1 MGGASRIRL
10 LISDVDGTL
19 VTGDKRLTPA
29 TIESVHRLRD
39 AGIQFAVVSSRPPR
53 GMAMLVEP
61 LRITTYLAGFN
72 GGAIV
77 TPDQSQVDTRSVSP
91 AAVDTTLAA
100 FARAGVDT
108 WVFADGKWLVTNP
121 EGAYV
126 ARERRAVQFDP
137 TVVPDFRPYILDV
150 GKLVGSTQDFD
161 LLANVEAELHTEL
174 RGSAAANRSQRYYLD
189 VTHPDANKGAAA
201 LSLARLLGVPI
212 EETACIGDM
221 ANDIPMLR
229 LAGLSIA
236 MGNAPPEVQAV
247 AHEVT
252 AANDADG
259 LAAAVE
265 RLILP
270 RAAA

>member
-1 MGGASRIRL
+1 MPGASRIRL

-19 VTGDKRLTPA
+19 VTSDKRLTPA
-29 TIESVHRLRD
+29 TIESVQRLRD

-77 TPDQSQVDTRSVSP
+77 TPDQTPVETRSVP
-91 AAVDTTLAA
+91 HEAVETTLAT
-100 FARAGVDT
+100 FARAAIDI
-108 WVFADGKWLVTNP
+108 WVFAEGKWLVTNP
-121 EGAYV
+121 DGAYV

-137 TVVPDFRPYILDV
+137 TVVAEFRPYLANV
-150 GKLVGSTQDFD
+150 GKLVGSTEDFD
-161 LLANVEAELHTEL
+161 LLARAEAELHAEL
-174 RGSAAANRSQRYYLD
+174 GASAAANRSQRYYLD

-236 MGNAPPEVQAV
+236 MGNAPAEVQAA

-252 AANDADG
+252 ATNDADG

-270 RAAA
+270 RASA